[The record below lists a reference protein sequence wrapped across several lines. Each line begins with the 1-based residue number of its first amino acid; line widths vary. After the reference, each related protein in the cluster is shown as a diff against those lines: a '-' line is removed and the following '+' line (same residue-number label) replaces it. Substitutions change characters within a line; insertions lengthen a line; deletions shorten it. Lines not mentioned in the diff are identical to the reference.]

1 VKLLDEP
8 INIRRILVPIKNLS
22 PQAIQ
27 TVQFAQLFADSNQAK
42 IALLHVCDRQTSREQ
57 IKQFEADLSGILANS
72 GPQVPTRIKTVAH
85 DNAAKVILR
94 AARSFDLVVLRSL
107 RRRTAGGLAVSNVTT
122 AVIKRL
128 TCSVV
133 LFGEPHS

>member
-1 VKLLDEP
+1 MNQL
-8 INIRRILVPIKNLS
+8 I
-22 PQAIQ
+22 
-27 TVQFAQLFADSNQAK
+27 FAA
-42 IALLHVCDRQTSREQ
+42 LHVCDRATSREQ
-57 IKQFEADLSGILANS
+57 IKQFETDLAGILSNS
-72 GPQVPTRIKTVAH
+72 SPQVPTRIKTVAH

-94 AARSFDLVVLRSL
+94 AAQSFDMVVLRSL